1 MRFIKNNYL
10 IIFIVLLGTVLR
22 LWNISSN
29 PPHLTPDEAALG
41 YNAYSLMQSGRDEH
55 GQLLPIIFKSFGDYK
70 PGLYIYLTIPFI
82 WVFGLTEFAVRLPS
96 AFAGITAVYLL
107 FLITNKLFRDKN
119 LALISAALLAVNP
132 WSVHFSRSAWEVNLA
147 LCLTLAAIYFF
158 LLALKKQKYLYLSAV
173 FFGSTLLAYQGA
185 KLSSSLV
192 LLILLILHHKK
203 IFKFNRK
210 ILAGSFWAGF
220 LMALPVLL
228 SFLTGKTGR
237 LTVFSVFSYPRP
249 KDYLAAFLSQAEVSK
264 NSLIYYIFYSEP
276 LNFLRGIL
284 GRYFNHFST
293 RFLFFVGDWQNV
305 RHTPPY
311 HGTMLL
317 ADLPFLV
324 LGLFAIFKDRL
335 KKAHWFFVIWLIVAP
350 LPSALSRDQ
359 VHAVRA
365 LNMLVPLV
373 FVSAFGI
380 NFILKNF
387 RKAAIVLTCAL
398 YSLSVIYFLDAEFIH
413 LPKAQSKFWE
423 YGYKQI
429 VHEISP
435 IQGNYQE
442 VVLQQ
447 SYAQPYIYF
456 LFFQKY
462 PPGEFQKENSFVE
475 SKFGDVG
482 QVSELKN
489 IKFEPIDWSIRRGQK
504 GKLFVAD
511 PVRIPLAD
519 INLNEH
525 KIISEIKYLDGEVAF
540 RLVEVKDE

>member
-1 MRFIKNNYL
+1 MKFIKNNYL
-10 IIFIVLLGTVLR
+10 IIFIILFAAVLR
-22 LWNISSN
+22 LWNTSSN

-41 YNAYSLMQSGRDEH
+41 YNAYSIIQTGRDEH

-96 AFAGITAVYLL
+96 AFAGIAAVYLL
-107 FLITNKLFRDKN
+107 FLITKKLFKDKN
-119 LALISAALLAVNP
+119 LAVISAALLAVNP
-132 WSVHFSRSAWEVNLA
+132 WSVHFSRAAWEVNLA
-147 LCLTLAAIYFF
+147 LCLTLAAVYFF
-158 LLALKKQKYLYLSAV
+158 LLALDRQKFLYLSAV

-185 KLSSSLV
+185 KLSSLLV
-192 LLILLILHHKK
+192 LLILLTLYYQK

-210 ILAGSFWAGF
+210 ILAGSLGAGV
-220 LMALPVLL
+220 LMVLPILL

-249 KDYLAAFLSQAEVSK
+249 EDYLTAFLSQAEVSK
-264 NSLIYYIFYSEP
+264 NSLLYHLFYSEP
-276 LNFLRGIL
+276 LNFARGIL

-317 ADLPFLV
+317 ADLPFLI
-324 LGLFAIFKDRL
+324 LGFFAIFRSKI
-335 KKAHWFFVIWLIVAP
+335 KKAHWFFVLWLLIAP

-365 LNMLVPLV
+365 LNMFVPLV
-373 FVSAFGI
+373 VVTAFGI
-380 NFILKNF
+380 NYVLKNF
-387 RKAAIVLTCAL
+387 RKVAAIVVSVLYLPAL
-398 YSLSVIYFLDAEFIH
+398 IYFLDAEFIH
-413 LPKAQSKFWE
+413 LPQAQSKSWE

-429 VHEISP
+429 VEEISP
-435 IQGNYQE
+435 IQNNYE
-442 VVLQQ
+442 EIVVQQ

-456 LFFQKY
+456 LFFQAY
-462 PPGEFQKENSFVE
+462 PPDEFQKENSFVE
-475 SKFGDVG
+475 SKYGDVG
-482 QVSELKN
+482 QISELKN
-489 IKFEPIDWSIRRGQK
+489 IKFEPIDWSVRRGQK

-511 PVRIPLAD
+511 PIKIPPAD
-519 INLNEH
+519 INPNEH
-525 KIISEIKYLDGEVAF
+525 KIISEIKYLNGEVAF